1 MKRVIAD
8 KPMKAALQARFL
20 LVQVR
25 SISSAN
31 SGVQSFVGLKLSLTF
46 SSFLGSLVSTMWE
59 CCRGKSVEREEGKI
73 QKLKNRLYFTFSGNI
88 VNPEWQL
95 SYCKAQFRQH
105 AELIEV
111 VRGGEKGGRGGGK
124 GEESFD
130 PKSQYLVTKKQK
142 ENKAFHLY
150 HEYNTINISN

>member
-46 SSFLGSLVSTMWE
+46 SSFLSSLVSTMWE

-111 VRGGEKGGRGGGK
+111 VRGGEKGGRGGGRGK
-124 GEESFD
+124 RALTLNPNTWL
-130 PKSQYLVTKKQK
+130 PKNKKK
-142 ENKAFHLY
+142 TRLFICIMNK
-150 HEYNTINISN
+150 TQST

>member
-31 SGVQSFVGLKLSLTF
+31 SGVQSFVGFKISLTF
-46 SSFLGSLVSTMWE
+46 SSFLGSPDSTMRE
-59 CCRGKSVEREEGKI
+59 CCGGKSVEREEGKI

-111 VRGGEKGGRGGGK
+111 VRGGGGRGGR
-124 GEESFD
+124 GERALTLNPNTWL
-130 PKSQYLVTKKQK
+130 PKNKKK
-142 ENKAFHLY
+142 TRLF
-150 HEYNTINISN
+150 ICIMNITQST

>member
-88 VNPEWQL
+88 VNPERQL
-95 SYCKAQFRQH
+95 SYCKSQFRQH

-111 VRGGEKGGRGGGK
+111 VRGGKGGGRG
-124 GEESFD
+124 ERALILNPNTWL
-130 PKSQYLVTKKQK
+130 PKNKKK
-142 ENKAFHLY
+142 TRLF
-150 HEYNTINISN
+150 ICIMNITQST